1 MSVPR
6 KVVIDFETYLITPG
20 CNTPRP
26 ICFAIL
32 DEIPA
37 LYTRHEHADKIVA
50 DLKRALTDEN
60 CLLIGHNIIFDL
72 AVACAEWPEL
82 IPLVFDAFAAGR
94 VWDNMIVELL
104 YNMAHGEID
113 YRPSSVPGVMQ
124 KSGYGL
130 DDLARRWLGV
140 CVEKKDTWR
149 LRYPELDYVPLAE
162 WPPEAVSYP
171 LGDVEIPL
179 KTQAAQVEAISKL
192 FDGKRTRM
200 PDHEAQHRAAWWMY
214 LMSTWGVRTNVE
226 SVRALQDEIEKEMS
240 TLSHGLVKSGVLT
253 MALKRDMKKV
263 REYVVAGYTAQGL
276 VECVPKTP
284 TGAISTDE
292 ETLEASKHPALQTLG
307 QYVHL
312 QKMLNTYVLGKGK
325 KNAPG
330 IGLVHGIDAPIC
342 ARYRVLVATGR
353 TSCSKPNLQNPPRE
367 GGVRECFQA
376 RDGYAYVGCDYD
388 TAELRALAQVVTEK
402 VGYSVLGDVIREGKD
417 PHLMFAAQL
426 MGRTY
431 EYVWEHRKEK
441 AVKDVRQYSKCF
453 HPDTEALTRNGWKK
467 IGDLTMQDEVAQ
479 AIPLTDRVMI
489 SWTHPTALQ
498 RIPNEKKLIHL
509 KNEGIDLRVTPD
521 HRMLQYN
528 LAGEWAVTTPQKFG
542 GARKWASAGTLPD
555 GVFRCQKVDDN
566 LLRLAVAVQA
576 DGSYGTGH
584 QIRLGFT
591 KQRKIER
598 LKELL
603 KSFTDW
609 SLREHVQNGKPA
621 TTFTLNRE
629 LAEKVKNL
637 LDEKKLLPWWW
648 LDLPIT
654 QRKLVLEEVRFWDS
668 HVIGS
673 GRSYHYTTVER
684 QNADVLQAMG
694 TITGMKSR
702 CSVEAARNERCR
714 PSISVAMKDRWYSRG
729 GSLTPVEIDHDGDV
743 VCLSVPSSFVVVRD
757 GGVPVITGQCANFGY
772 PGGLGAESFVAFA
785 KGYGITLTLAESQ
798 HLRDQWFKT
807 FPEMK
812 KYFEKIAEEIGTI
825 GEATIRTLGSG
836 RLHGARGFC
845 QAANLYFQGMVADG
859 AKRAGWFISYECYV
873 DEASPLYGSRIAM
886 FLHDEFILETPVEK
900 VHTAAKRL
908 EELMIVG
915 MSHFIKVVPVTCTA
929 AAMRRWYKG
938 YEPVLVDDKLVPGE
952 PVEVDGET
960 KWVEDRR
967 AA

>member
-1 MSVPR
+1 MSIPR

-32 DEIPA
+32 ENIEGVGEDTD
-37 LYTRHEHADKIVA
+37 LFTRHEHAILILEN
-50 DLKRALTDEN
+50 LKRALTDEN

-82 IPLVFDAFAAGR
+82 IPLVFAALAAGR

-113 YRPSSVPGVMQ
+113 YRPSSVPGVMS

-140 CVEKKDTWR
+140 RVEKKDTWR
-149 LRYPELDYVPLAE
+149 LRYAELDYVPLAE
-162 WPPEAVSYP
+162 WPEEAKTYP
-171 LGDVEIPL
+171 LGDVEIPF
-179 KTQAAQVEAISKL
+179 KTQHAQAEAISKL

-214 LMSTWGVRTNVE
+214 LMSTWGVRTSAHAVK
-226 SVRALQDEIEKEMS
+226 ALQDEIEKEMS

-263 REYVVAGYTAQGL
+263 REYVVAGYAAQGL
-276 VECVPKTP
+276 AECVPKTP
-284 TGAISTDE
+284 TGAVSTDE

-330 IGLVHGIDAPIC
+330 VGLVHGIDAPIC
-342 ARYRVLVATGR
+342 ARYRVLVSTGR
-353 TSCSKPNLQNPPRE
+353 TAGSRPNLQNPPRE
-367 GGVRECFQA
+367 GGIRECFEA
-376 RDGYAYVGCDYD
+376 RPGYAYIGCDYD

-441 AVKDVRQYSKCF
+441 AVKELRQIAK
-453 HPDTEALTRNGWKK
+453 A
-467 IGDLTMQDEVAQ
+467 
-479 AIPLTDRVMI
+479 
-489 SWTHPTALQ
+489 
-498 RIPNEKKLIHL
+498 
-509 KNEGIDLRVTPD
+509 
-521 HRMLQYN
+521 
-528 LAGEWAVTTPQKFG
+528 
-542 GARKWASAGTLPD
+542 
-555 GVFRCQKVDDN
+555 
-566 LLRLAVAVQA
+566 
-576 DGSYGTGH
+576 
-584 QIRLGFT
+584 
-591 KQRKIER
+591 
-598 LKELL
+598 
-603 KSFTDW
+603 
-609 SLREHVQNGKPA
+609 
-621 TTFTLNRE
+621 
-629 LAEKVKNL
+629 
-637 LDEKKLLPWWW
+637 
-648 LDLPIT
+648 
-654 QRKLVLEEVRFWDS
+654 
-668 HVIGS
+668 
-673 GRSYHYTTVER
+673 
-684 QNADVLQAMG
+684 
-694 TITGMKSR
+694 
-702 CSVEAARNERCR
+702 
-714 PSISVAMKDRWYSRG
+714 
-729 GSLTPVEIDHDGDV
+729 
-743 VCLSVPSSFVVVRD
+743 
-757 GGVPVITGQCANFGY
+757 ANFGY

-812 KYFEKIAEEIGTI
+812 KYFEQISEEIGSI
-825 GEATIRTLGSG
+825 GEATIRTIGSG

-873 DEASPLYGSRIAM
+873 DESSPLFGSRIAM
-886 FLHDEFILETPVEK
+886 FLHDEFILEVPLAN
-900 VHTAAKRL
+900 VHAAAKRL
-908 EELMIVG
+908 EELMIIG

-929 AAMRRWYKG
+929 AAMYRWYKG
-938 YEPVLVDDKLVPGE
+938 YEPVEVDGVLVPGK

-960 KWVEDRR
+960 KWAEDCGGGAITGWR
-967 AA
+967 AGAR